1 MTIEE
6 RILKDCL
13 IFKGIRGSHAYGT
26 NIEGSDEDIVGI
38 YIQPDD
44 DLLGIKYIPQISIDN
59 SNQVYYELRRF
70 YELAMEGN
78 PNILEIFD
86 LPEDCILYENR
97 VFTIIKHSKD
107 KFITKHLFNSFANYA
122 RSQIKKAK
130 GFNKKMNW
138 DMNKVTRKDVLD
150 FCYVITR
157 KEESTPFKSW
167 IDNFPINAPFY
178 DGKVYNVGIWHPISI
193 YEKHIGLAKVNNIP
207 NLYSMYS
214 MNEGGGIVS
223 EDSND
228 VQLRSIPKDAPH
240 LGYLQFDKNAYSTH
254 CKHYREYQAWL
265 TNRNPLRYDMNK
277 EHGKGYDAKNM
288 MHCIRLIN
296 TAIDIAQGR
305 GLVIRR
311 PKNEIESLLSIR
323 RGEMEYEDLIEL
335 ADVKIQIAEESF
347 MKSNL
352 PSNVDENIVHY
363 LINLVRDAYRV
374 PKNKLT

>member
-1 MTIEE
+1 MTIED

-157 KEESTPFKSW
+157 KEESTPFKNW
-167 IDNFPINAPFY
+167 KYTFINQEGGQIIF
-178 DGKVYNVGIWHPISI
+178 DTKQ
-193 YEKHIGLAKVNNIP
+193 EFIGLAKVNNIP
-207 NLYSMYS
+207 NLYSMYG
-214 MNEGGGIVS
+214 MENGQGGIID
-223 EDSND
+223 ENSND
-228 VQLRSIPKDAPH
+228 VQLRSIPEDAVH
-240 LGYLQFDKNAYSTH
+240 LGYLRFDKDAYSTH

-374 PKNKLT
+374 LSKPL